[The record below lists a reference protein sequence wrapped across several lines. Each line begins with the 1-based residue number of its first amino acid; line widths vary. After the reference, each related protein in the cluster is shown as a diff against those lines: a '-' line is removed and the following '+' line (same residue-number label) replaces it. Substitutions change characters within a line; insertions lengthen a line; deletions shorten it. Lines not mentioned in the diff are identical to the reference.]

1 MKALLVA
8 ACAAGLVLSLSSGP
22 AVAAPPIGKSVAARQ
37 GCVTIKE
44 FRAVKKRM
52 TIRKVRRIFD
62 TAGRRT
68 FAPRN
73 VGTARYSTREYRT
86 CSRPK
91 RGALTVDFYNGRVM
105 DKFVLWTR
113 TKRDSA
119 RCVTNR
125 EYRRVKKGMRPR
137 RVHRI
142 FDTAG
147 GFADGFAGGYARGYK
162 RCRAKHVAVTYVAR
176 APRYVPRVFDK
187 RFTFIPHR

>member
-1 MKALLVA
+1 MKALLAA
-8 ACAAGLVLSLSSGP
+8 ACTAGLVLSMSSGP
-22 AVAAPPIGKSVAARQ
+22 AGAESTIAVLDSARR

-44 FRAVKKRM
+44 FRVVKQRM
-52 TIRKVRRIFD
+52 TVRRVRRIFD

-73 VGTARYSTREYRT
+73 PGTARYSTREYRT
-86 CSRPK
+86 CPRPK
-91 RGALTVDFYNGRVM
+91 RGALSIDFFNGRVM

-147 GFADGFAGGYARGYK
+147 GFVDGFAGGYARGSK
-162 RCRAKHVAVTYVAR
+162 RCRGKHVAVMYVAR
-176 APRYVPRVFDK
+176 EPKYVSR
-187 RFTFIPHR
+187 